1 MESPCEGGARD
12 GPSFNRPGYAQ
23 RGWGKKPSHRLQI
36 DKHNITKVR
45 EKVMTTFFMQKD
57 LEEKKGIC
65 FLHGWLMSPDIWTAS
80 VTAVARRGW
89 RAVALE
95 QPAHGQSLP
104 PGGALSMEGW
114 ADQTIEQLQALG
126 LERCI
131 FVGHS
136 MGGMLA
142 LTIVGRHP
150 NKVLGLGLVGTTDE
164 PSTAEASDSFMSLTA
179 RVSDHW
185 SEETADLVSSMLF
198 GKAFLQAHPTFL
210 GEWRETVSRYA
221 LKDMRAIGQA
231 VIGRPDNTQV
241 AAQLSVPTVVIHG
254 EDDAAVWMEAGVQLA
269 NRISHATLVRLP
281 AVGHCPPLEAPSA
294 VTAEV
299 IRLAEVCLGQK
310 QEG

>member
-1 MESPCEGGARD
+1 
-12 GPSFNRPGYAQ
+12 
-23 RGWGKKPSHRLQI
+23 
-36 DKHNITKVR
+36 
-45 EKVMTTFFMQKD
+45 MTTFFMQKD

-65 FLHGWLMSPDIWTAS
+65 FLHGWLMSPNIWTAS
-80 VTAVARRGW
+80 VAAVARRGW
-89 RAVALE
+89 RAVALV

-104 PGGALSMEGW
+104 PEGTLSMEGW

-142 LTIVGRHP
+142 LTIASRHP
-150 NKVLGLGLVGTTDE
+150 DKVLGLGLVATTDE
-164 PSTAEASDSFMSLTA
+164 PSTAEVSDNFMSLIA

-185 SEETADLVSSMLF
+185 SEETAGLVSGMLF

-210 GEWRETVSRYA
+210 GEWTDAVPRYA
-221 LKDMRAIGQA
+221 LKDMRAIGRA
-231 VIGRPDNTQV
+231 VVGRPDNTPV
-241 AAQLSVPTVVIHG
+241 AAQLSVPTFVIHG
-254 EDDAAVWMEAGVQLA
+254 EDDAAIRIETGVQLA
-269 NRISHATLVRLP
+269 NRIPHATLVRLP

-299 IRLAEVCLGQK
+299 IRLAEASLCQK